1 MSRDHYY
8 CKHCNTKHDLSSPI
22 GIRHLRHTLTP
33 QSLSNFLNMATT
45 IPAYEAIR
53 GGIPGVWEGTDA
65 FIREVKIVETLQAK
79 FPHMQGYHSADGLRD
94 WLTQRMQVSDQAYAN
109 ALSRIQGD
117 AAGEVDFIRDMQDD
131 LRSLFTQTDFVRNA
145 DGRITSNF
153 PGIDAVQVNR
163 FTGDV
168 MQEFQVK
175 TLRSADSIN
184 DTLKGFLD
192 NEHYKPTTVLV
203 GPQEL
208 IDRAHELDIPN
219 PTKAM
224 GTLQDNLDSAHELG
238 DKILRHDLATGFTP
252 TTFAPEMLGGAA
264 IGAAISVTISGL
276 LAFLQYQSGHITL
289 EQLRTK
295 LAKDGLKGAVT
306 GGTLAGL
313 SLFIPGGLIGHGM
326 AFAVGITLRRL
337 LDETYGDGMFGEV
350 LKLTKAVQAN
360 VEMVHHGA
368 IYVARLSEINE
379 QLLAKSSRILGDT
392 IRDRMQAEHKL
403 QRLEREHYPTGMTF
417 DQHKAVG
424 DTLQRLDARR
434 TLLQRRQI

>member
-8 CKHCNTKHDLSSPI
+8 CKHCNAAHDLSSPI

-45 IPAYEAIR
+45 IPAYEAIH
-53 GGIPGVWEGTDA
+53 GGIPGVWEGTNA
-65 FIREVKIVETLQAK
+65 FVREVKIVETLQAK
-79 FPHMQGYHSADGLRD
+79 FPHMQEYHSADGLRN
-94 WLTQRMQVSDQAYAN
+94 WLTERMQVSDQAYAN

-117 AAGEVDFIRDMQDD
+117 AAGEVDFVRDMQDD
-131 LRSLFTQTDFVRNA
+131 LRSLFTRTAFVRNA

-153 PGIDAVQVNR
+153 PGIDAVEVNR

-184 DTLKGFLD
+184 ETLKGFLD

-208 IDRAHELDIPN
+208 IDRAHELGIPN
-219 PTKAM
+219 PTKVM

-238 DKILRHDLATGFTP
+238 DKILHHDLATGFTP
-252 TTFAPEMLGGAA
+252 TTVAPEMLGGAA
-264 IGAAISVTISGL
+264 VGAAISVTVSGL
-276 LAFLQYQSGHITL
+276 LAFFQYQSGRMTL

-313 SLFIPGGLIGHGM
+313 SLFIPGGLIGHGI
-326 AFAVGITLRRL
+326 AFAAGITLRRL
-337 LDETYGDGMFGEV
+337 LDEAYGDGMFGEV

-360 VEMVHHGA
+360 VEMVHHGSV
-368 IYVARLSEINE
+368 YVARLSEINE
-379 QLLAKSSRILGDT
+379 QLLAKSSVIIDEA

-403 QRLEREHYPTGMTF
+403 QRLEREYHPGGMIV
-417 DQHKAVG
+417 DQHQTAA
-424 DTLQRLDARR
+424 DILSRLDAKR
-434 TLLQRRQI
+434 TLLQRRHI